1 MDGFWQALMRTEW
14 LVGAAVAV
22 VILGLAGLIALY
34 KPYVIPVKTH
44 QEQLDAEKA
53 RADKAER
60 DAAAAV
66 AKAHADAL
74 EEIREARA
82 HADERVQNLRN
93 DQATRSEQ
101 AERFFNTALGEAKRY
116 ADDWK
121 GTAHITAENAK
132 ISEDRMDEVLETVRL
147 MAGILT
153 ALQNHAVK
161 QLPPGSS

>member
-22 VILGLAGLIALY
+22 VILGLVGLIALY
-34 KPYVIPVKTH
+34 KPYVIPIRTH
-44 QEQLDAEKA
+44 EEQLAAERA
-53 RADKAER
+53 RADKAQA

-66 AKAHADAL
+66 VAAQSAVA
-74 EEIREARA
+74 EEARA
-82 HADERVQNLRN
+82 VRAETERRVDNVIAARKEQ
-93 DQATRSEQ
+93 SEQ
-101 AERFFNTALGEAKRY
+101 AERFFNTALTEAKRY

-153 ALQNHAVK
+153 ALQNHARQ